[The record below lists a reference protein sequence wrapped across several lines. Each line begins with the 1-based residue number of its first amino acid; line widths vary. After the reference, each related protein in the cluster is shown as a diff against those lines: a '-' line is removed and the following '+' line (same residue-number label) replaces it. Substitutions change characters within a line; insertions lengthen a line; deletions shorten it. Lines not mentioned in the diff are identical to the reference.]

1 MDFLDFIAFFL
12 YTIIFSF
19 IFSVLRKKIKDEKLR
34 VYHRNAFWLKVL
46 ASFSYSLFVL
56 YISAGDTTTLF
67 YPEGHNLYM
76 LILKDPSKIDL
87 LFGPGSDV
95 TANLLANPNQ
105 IGYFKEASNFMVLRI
120 TAILCFFSFGKYM
133 VVNLMFS
140 MIAFTGIWKLYLFFC
155 EQYPELYKQF
165 AVAILFLP
173 TFTFWSSGI
182 LKDPLAISA
191 LGWFTY
197 SLYQVAYKKRNLIKN
212 LLIIA
217 LTVYLFSVVK
227 VYILVAYLPA
237 FIVFLLLK
245 NAMILKNNF
254 TKVLLVIV
262 FIVGSIVGF
271 VALSGTMQGAVE
283 EYSGNDL
290 TEGISTYQDNYEKQ
304 RNKNEGSYF
313 SLGVEFDGS
322 TGSLIKIAPAAIV
335 ATFFRPFLWESRK
348 ISTLLS
354 SLESLAIML
363 FTLYVLKKV
372 GLKKF
377 FGTILKKPIVLY
389 CFFFAMVFAL
399 FVGATTLN
407 FGTLVRYKIPA
418 MPFYVISLILILYF
432 NNKLKVKPGILPQPI
447 SDSQN
452 G

>member
-1 MDFLDFIAFFL
+1 MDFLDFIAFL
-12 YTIIFSF
+12 IYTIIFSF

-34 VYHRNAFWLKVL
+34 IYHRNAFWLKVL
-46 ASFSYSLFVL
+46 ASLGYSLFVL
-56 YISAGDTTTLF
+56 YISPGDTTTLF

-76 LILKDPSKIDL
+76 AILKDPSKLNL
-87 LFGPGSDV
+87 LFGPG
-95 TANLLANPNQ
+95 TAIDANILANPNQ
-105 IGYFKEASNFMVLRI
+105 IGYFREASNFMVLRI

-140 MIAFTGIWKLYLFFC
+140 MIAFTGIWKLYLFFY
-155 EQYPELYKQF
+155 EQYPELYRHF
-165 AVAILFLP
+165 AIAILYLP

-197 SLYQVAYKKRNLIKN
+197 ALYQVAYKKRNLLKN
-212 LLIIA
+212 SVIIGLA
-217 LTVYLFSVVK
+217 MYLFSVIK

-254 TKVLLVIV
+254 TKGILVIF
-262 FIVGSIVGF
+262 FIAGSILGF
-271 VALSGTMQGAVE
+271 IALSGTMQGAVE
-283 EYSGNDL
+283 EYSGSDL
-290 TEGISTYQDNYEKQ
+290 TEGISSYQENYEKQ
-304 RNKNEGSYF
+304 KSKNEGSYF

-354 SLESLAIML
+354 SFESLAIML
-363 FTLYVLKKV
+363 FTLFALKKV

-377 FGTILKKPIVLY
+377 ISTILKKPVVLY

-432 NNKLKVKPGILPQPI
+432 NNKLKVKPVNL
-447 SDSQN
+447 SQRIPEIGN
-452 G
+452 R